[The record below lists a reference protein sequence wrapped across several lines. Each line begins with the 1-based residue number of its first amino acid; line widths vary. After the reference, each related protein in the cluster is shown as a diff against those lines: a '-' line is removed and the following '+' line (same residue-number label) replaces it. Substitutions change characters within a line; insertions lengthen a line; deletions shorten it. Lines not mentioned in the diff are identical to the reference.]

1 MSDRLYNLLPA
12 HLRVRDAETGETLR
26 SLLAILDGQL
36 DRVQT
41 NIEDLYDDWFIETCS
56 EWVVPYIG
64 DLLSVGPQYV
74 DPRTTSL
81 RPFVANTLGFR
92 RRKGT
97 VAMIEDLALS
107 VTSWRAV
114 AVEFFQL
121 LACTQNL
128 NHLRPPTRTPDLRDT
143 SALELLGGPFETAGR
158 FAEVRRVEPLR
169 GRYNIPHVG
178 VYLWRLESLEARADE
193 YPGDTPWRRQPIA
206 TPDLAAGAGRF
217 RFGQLGADL
226 RLFNPARTIETEA
239 SAAIGRPIRVQEP
252 AVPSPLRARA
262 VYDELEALRAAPA
275 GATPALRYLAAD
287 SPAFRIRVAGETADV
302 PPEQIQICDLSHWTT
317 LPPARPIPATG
328 GTTRV
333 AVDPVR
339 GRLAFVSGAAPA
351 AVRVNYHYGF
361 SAQIGGGF
369 YDRARGF
376 SDVTGLAPYLVEGTD
391 PTLPTDPAFQTA
403 IAKWVADGRP
413 AALFDLADSAGYA
426 VSNLVVPDGRRVV
439 IRSRDHQ
446 RPTLRLGPV
455 WRLELGEGASVE
467 LDGLVVSGGDAGG
480 KTIEVL
486 TTNTTGTPLDHDL
499 SLRHCTL
506 VPGLSLGSDGAPL
519 TPGGRSLAVVA
530 TSTGRLN
537 VGLQSC
543 IVGRIDL
550 EAPTAGYESQLAGE
564 DTLVDGTAGAD
575 PAIAAGDV
583 RLQRATILG
592 ASRATM
598 LHATDVVF
606 DGDTQVTRTQDGC
619 VRFSWV
625 QPGSIMPR
633 CYRCQPALAID
644 SDPTADP
651 DLIRSRLKPVFTS
664 QRYIDPGY
672 AQLGAAIADEIR
684 AGASDGSEMGA
695 FRDLHQPQREANLRT
710 ALGEYLRFGLEA
722 GIFFVT

>member
-1 MSDRLYNLLPA
+1 MSDRFYHLLPA
-12 HLRVRDAETGETLR
+12 HLRIRDAQTGETLR
-26 SLLAILDGQL
+26 SLLAILGEQL

-41 NIEDLYDDWFIETCS
+41 NVEDLYDNWFIETCS

-97 VAMIEDLALS
+97 AAMIEDLALS

-128 NHLRPPTRTPDLRDT
+128 NHLRPPLRTPDLRDT
-143 SALELLGGPFETAGR
+143 NALELLGGPFETAGR
-158 FAEVRRVEPLR
+158 FAEVRRVEPRR

-178 VYLWRLESLEARADE
+178 VYLWRLQALEARADE

-226 RLFNPARTIETEA
+226 RLFNPARTVETEA
-239 SAAIGRPIRVQEP
+239 SATGRPMRVQEP
-252 AVPSPLRARA
+252 AVPGPLRARA

-275 GATPALRYLAAD
+275 APALRYLAAD
-287 SPAFRIRVAGETADV
+287 SPAFRIRVAGESADV
-302 PPEQIQICDLSHWTT
+302 PAEQIQICNLSDWTT
-317 LPPARPIPATG
+317 LPPAKPIPATG

-361 SAQIGGGF
+361 SAEMGGGF
-369 YDRARGF
+369 YDRSRGF
-376 SDVTGLAPYLVEGTD
+376 SDVTGLPSYLVQGTN
-391 PTLPTDPAFQTA
+391 PTLSADPAFQTA
-403 IAKWVADGRP
+403 IAQWVTDGRP
-413 AALFDLADSAGYA
+413 DALFDLADSASYA
-426 VSNLVVPDGRRVV
+426 VANLIVPDGGRVV

-446 RPTLRLGPV
+446 RPTLRLGTV
-455 WRLELGEGASVE
+455 WRFELGEGASVE
-467 LDGLVVSGGDAGG
+467 LDGLLISGGGAS

-486 TTNTTGTPLDHDL
+486 TTNTTGTPRDHDL

-506 VPGLSLGSDGAPL
+506 VPGLSLGSGGDPV
-519 TPGGRSLAVVA
+519 TPSGRSLAVVA
-530 TSTGRLN
+530 ASTGRLN
-537 VGLQSC
+537 VTLQSC

-550 EAPTAGYESQLAGE
+550 VAPTAGYESQLAGA
-564 DTLVDGTAGAD
+564 DTIVDDTAGAD

-583 RLQRATILG
+583 RLQRMTILG
-592 ASRATM
+592 DTRATM
-598 LHATDVVF
+598 LHATDVIF
-606 DGDTQVTRTQDGC
+606 DGDTRVTRTQDGC

-633 CYRCQPALAID
+633 CYRCQPAFAID

-651 DLIRSRLKPVFTS
+651 DVIRSRLKPAFTS
-664 QRYIDPGY
+664 RRYIDPGY
-672 AQLGAAIADEIR
+672 AQLGATIADEIR
-684 AGASDGSEMGA
+684 TGASDGSEMGA